1 MARNSCTF
9 ALLTIALLAAC
20 GGDDGIPNASIPNFV
35 DTLTLASLN
44 GGALQ
49 APSAYSV
56 TTNSAVRTYETINFE
71 FAYTYDAVGARHL
84 FLPLAVLGLSPG
96 NALRPGL
103 IKTDKEFDQVTK
115 AAQNGYI
122 TSDTVQVDSGD
133 VYMVRT
139 TTICSSLGVP
149 QYAKVQIIALDLAA
163 HTLTIQAL
171 ANNNCGYRGLKVG
184 LPKE

>member
-1 MARNSCTF
+1 M
-9 ALLTIALLAAC
+9 
-20 GGDDGIPNASIPNFV
+20 
-35 DTLTLASLN
+35 
-44 GGALQ
+44 
-49 APSAYSV
+49 
-56 TTNSAVRTYETINFE
+56 VRTYETLNFE
-71 FAYTYDAVGARHL
+71 FAYTYDPVGARHL

-96 NALRPGL
+96 TSVKPGL
-103 IKTDKEFDQVTK
+103 IKTDKDFVDVTK

-122 TSDTVQVDSGD
+122 TNDTVVVDSGD

-139 TTICSSLGVP
+139 TTVCSSLGVP
-149 QYAKVQIIALDLAA
+149 QYAKVQIIAVDLVA